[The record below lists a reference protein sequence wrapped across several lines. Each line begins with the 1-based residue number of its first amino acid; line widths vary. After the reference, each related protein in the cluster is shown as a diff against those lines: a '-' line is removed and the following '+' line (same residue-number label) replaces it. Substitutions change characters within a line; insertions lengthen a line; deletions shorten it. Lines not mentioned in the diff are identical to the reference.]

1 MNLREWIA
9 ARFQGEETFTV
20 ERIRS
25 ALMDIPDASALTL
38 PYVEQPGKYPY
49 GRSVVYAD
57 DRFEAIVIHVPPG
70 AATAV
75 HDHGASV
82 GCAIVAE
89 GQLTNVLY
97 RLRGDG
103 RVKRTWE
110 EAIAPGECMP
120 SPAGVIHRM
129 RNDGET
135 RAVSLHV
142 YAPPLG
148 AMNRYEFGDA
158 NE

>member
-1 MNLREWIA
+1 MREWIS
-9 ARFQGEETFTV
+9 ARFQEEKTFTV

-25 ALMDIPDASALTL
+25 ALKDLQDAAALT
-38 PYVEQPGKYPY
+38 QPHIEPPGRYPY
-49 GRSVVYAD
+49 GRAVVYAD
-57 DRFEAIVIHVPPG
+57 DRFEAIVIHLPPG

-89 GQLTNVLY
+89 GRLTNVLY
-97 RLRGDG
+97 RCGDDG
-103 RVKRTWE
+103 RLKRTWA
-110 EAIAPGECMP
+110 EAISPGECMP

-148 AMNRYEFGDA
+148 AMNRYESAD
-158 NE
+158 EQE